1 MVELRKHEKEEKT
14 LRREQVSAQF
24 YFNYN
29 YYKSAINYFNLL
41 VLCF

>member
-14 LRREQVSAQF
+14 LRREQVSEQF

-29 YYKSAINYFNLL
+29 YSKSIYQLL
-41 VLCF
+41 QFILY